1 MSDQIYRAYQQLK
14 IDVDM
19 VLRGQ
24 GADPA
29 VIRQRRPRLV
39 ELAEQALVEGMQL
52 IQPVATYRILPI
64 EEMSLESFKL
74 FDKVWLTGTFVAQHL
89 AGAQHI
95 VLVVCTLGAG
105 LENRIAALSQEN
117 PTYTF
122 ALDAFG
128 SVAATTLRVAVCDEL
143 KADAQLS
150 GFHTSI
156 PLIPG
161 INDWPVDVGQ
171 PQIFKVLDAARIGVS
186 LNESAQ
192 MIPRKSISM
201 MIGMSRSPFSVNST

>member
-1 MSDQIYRAYQQLK
+1 MSDQIVRAYQQLK

-52 IQPVATYRILPI
+52 IQPLAIYKILPVQ
-64 EEMSLESFKL
+64 EMSFESFTL
-74 FDKVWLTGTFVAQHL
+74 AGNVWITSPFVAQHL
-89 AGAQHI
+89 AGAQQI
-95 VLVVCTLGAG
+95 ALLVCTLGTG
-105 LENRIAALSQEN
+105 LENRIAELSQEN
-117 PTYTF
+117 PAYIF
-122 ALDAFG
+122 ALDGFG

-143 KADAQLS
+143 KADAQVS
-150 GFHTSI
+150 GFQTSI

-161 INDWPVDVGQ
+161 MKDWPVDVGQ
-171 PQIFKVLDAARIGVS
+171 PQIFKVLDTARIGVS

-201 MIGMSRSPFSVNST
+201 MIGLSRSPFSVSGK